1 MKPIVKTQ
9 IYYQP
14 TKIFKLILSRIN
26 KRIAKKNSK
35 KNLQLVIFSFDHIGL
50 SINMDGRYENEN
62 LILLEKFINEK
73 IPNSDEEIALDIG
86 ANIGN
91 HSIFFSKYFKKVF
104 AFEPNPKTYD
114 LLLINSKLISQK
126 KIVPYNFG
134 LSNNNGNLSLKSN
147 PSNIGASRIISLPTN
162 QLKNNITNIK
172 VKIADEIKSIQTE
185 KISFIKIDVEGH
197 EINALKGAE
206 NIIKSN
212 KPIIVFEQQ
221 AKEIKNQSSEVIEYL
236 TTLNYNF
243 YTIVKRFYFGESFLG
258 KLLGLLLRI
267 FFGEQLSLVKTTR
280 FDKRFYSMIIAI

>member
-1 MKPIVKTQ
+1 METIVKTQ

-221 AKEIKNQSSEVIEYL
+221 AKEIKNQ
-236 TTLNYNF
+236 
-243 YTIVKRFYFGESFLG
+243 
-258 KLLGLLLRI
+258 
-267 FFGEQLSLVKTTR
+267 
-280 FDKRFYSMIIAI
+280 

>member
-1 MKPIVKTQ
+1 
-9 IYYQP
+9 
-14 TKIFKLILSRIN
+14 
-26 KRIAKKNSK
+26 
-35 KNLQLVIFSFDHIGL
+35 
-50 SINMDGRYENEN
+50 MDGRYENEN

-134 LSNNNGNLSLKSN
+134 LSNNNGNLPLISN